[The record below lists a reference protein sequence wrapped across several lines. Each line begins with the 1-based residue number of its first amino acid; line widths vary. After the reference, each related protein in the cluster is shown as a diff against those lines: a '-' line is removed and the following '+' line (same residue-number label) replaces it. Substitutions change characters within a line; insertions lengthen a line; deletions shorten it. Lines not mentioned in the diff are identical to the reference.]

1 MEQHR
6 WISFPKL
13 FFALHEM
20 ERESYILCNTDMR
33 KHYIYNLSQII
44 IHIFVHNSQII
55 IIILHVFLQ
64 SKFLIL
70 SFPIILSYKS

>member
-1 MEQHR
+1 
-6 WISFPKL
+6 
-13 FFALHEM
+13 M

-33 KHYIYNLSQII
+33 EHYMYNLPQII

-64 SKFLIL
+64 NEILIW
-70 SFPIILSYKS
+70 SCPIVPYPIKVT